1 MDEYLRGYEK
11 GYKDAIE
18 AMKRLLS
25 KTEKDEK
32 NETTVVRRVCSD
44 EHSL

>member
-1 MDEYLRGYEK
+1 MDEYLRGYEQ

-25 KTEKDEK
+25 KSEK
-32 NETTVVRRVCSD
+32 NDNNEATIVRRVSS
-44 EHSL
+44 EN